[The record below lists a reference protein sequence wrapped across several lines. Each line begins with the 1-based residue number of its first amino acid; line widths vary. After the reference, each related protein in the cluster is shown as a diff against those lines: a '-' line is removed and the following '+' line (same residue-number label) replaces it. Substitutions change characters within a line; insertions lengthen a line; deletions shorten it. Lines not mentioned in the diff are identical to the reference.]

1 MQIEEIIECDKKYFM
16 NVFSGRY
23 PVVIDHGTGVRVFGK
38 DGSQYID
45 FLAGIGVNALG
56 YAHPRLVA
64 ALEEQIKKMI
74 HTSNLYYIEPQ
85 AYLEKLLINNSCA
98 DRVFFVNSGA
108 EANEGAIKLARKY
121 FKVKG
126 ENRYEI
132 ITAENSFHGR
142 TLATLAATGQKK
154 YQTPFQPLP
163 VGFKSVPFNDLE
175 AVEQAIGS
183 ETAAIML
190 EPVQGEGGVF
200 PATAEYLQGLKELCT
215 QEGILLIFDE
225 IQCGLGRTGSLF
237 AYQDYGVEPDILT
250 LAKALGG
257 GVPIGAFL
265 AKEEVARAFEPGDH
279 GSTFGGNH
287 LATRAACTTLEVIL
301 EDGFLD
307 KVRET
312 GRYFKGRL
320 NDLQRELDLIREV
333 RGKGLML
340 ALELA
345 DSIPAADVTMAMFT
359 RGFLINAVRKHTL
372 RFLPPLII
380 GKTEIDQM
388 ISELKGVLANYQ

>member
-1 MQIEEIIECDKKYFM
+1 MQIEEIIECNNKYFM
-16 NVFSGRY
+16 NVFSERY
-23 PVVIDHGTGVRVFGK
+23 PVVIDHGKGVRVYGK

-287 LATRAACTTLEVIL
+287 LATKAACTTLEVIL
-301 EDGFLD
+301 GEGFLD

-312 GRYFKGRL
+312 GSYFKGRL
-320 NDLQRELDLIREV
+320 KDLQRELDLIREV